1 MTQCQSMNVRPSW
14 TASTEYSKMGVP
26 LVRPFCFICGTKWN
40 YSLGIWDD
48 MMNIPKKGGAV
59 MTYKDAKVYI
69 EYIKVLLD
77 NYGLNDVEL
86 TNALNAAQQ
95 ALDYEVI
102 PFILPTELPTD
113 LLKGRKIAVY
123 RE

>member
-1 MTQCQSMNVRPSW
+1 
-14 TASTEYSKMGVP
+14 
-26 LVRPFCFICGTKWN
+26 
-40 YSLGIWDD
+40 
-48 MMNIPKKGGAV
+48 

-77 NYGLNDVEL
+77 NYGVNDKEL
-86 TNALNAAQQ
+86 TDALNAAQQ

-102 PFILPTELPTD
+102 PFVLPTELPID

>member
-1 MTQCQSMNVRPSW
+1 
-14 TASTEYSKMGVP
+14 
-26 LVRPFCFICGTKWN
+26 
-40 YSLGIWDD
+40 
-48 MMNIPKKGGAV
+48 

-77 NYGLNDVEL
+77 NYGVNDKEL
-86 TNALNAAQQ
+86 TDALNAAQQ
-95 ALDYEVI
+95 ALDYEVL
-102 PFILPTELPTD
+102 PFILPTDLPTN

>member
-1 MTQCQSMNVRPSW
+1 
-14 TASTEYSKMGVP
+14 
-26 LVRPFCFICGTKWN
+26 
-40 YSLGIWDD
+40 
-48 MMNIPKKGGAV
+48 

-77 NYGLNDVEL
+77 KYGVGDQDL
-86 TNALNAAQQ
+86 TDALNAASQ

>member
-1 MTQCQSMNVRPSW
+1 
-14 TASTEYSKMGVP
+14 
-26 LVRPFCFICGTKWN
+26 
-40 YSLGIWDD
+40 
-48 MMNIPKKGGAV
+48 

-77 NYGLNDVEL
+77 SYGLNDDDL
-86 TNALNAAQQ
+86 TDALNAASQ

-102 PFILPTELPTD
+102 PFILPTELPT
-113 LLKGRKIAVY
+113 KFFEGRKVAVY

>member
-1 MTQCQSMNVRPSW
+1 
-14 TASTEYSKMGVP
+14 
-26 LVRPFCFICGTKWN
+26 
-40 YSLGIWDD
+40 
-48 MMNIPKKGGAV
+48 

-77 NYGLNDVEL
+77 NYGLNDKEL
-86 TNALNAAQQ
+86 TDALNAAQQ

-102 PFILPTELPTD
+102 PFILPTDLPTN

>member
-1 MTQCQSMNVRPSW
+1 MGEFTDDAISVR
-14 TASTEYSKMGVP
+14 Y
-26 LVRPFCFICGTKWN
+26 
-40 YSLGIWDD
+40 
-48 MMNIPKKGGAV
+48 
-59 MTYKDAKVYI
+59 
-69 EYIKVLLD
+69 
-77 NYGLNDVEL
+77 DVEL

>member
-1 MTQCQSMNVRPSW
+1 
-14 TASTEYSKMGVP
+14 
-26 LVRPFCFICGTKWN
+26 
-40 YSLGIWDD
+40 
-48 MMNIPKKGGAV
+48 

-113 LLKGRKIAVY
+113 FLKGKKIAVY

>member
-1 MTQCQSMNVRPSW
+1 MP
-14 TASTEYSKMGVP
+14 
-26 LVRPFCFICGTKWN
+26 
-40 YSLGIWDD
+40 
-48 MMNIPKKGGAV
+48 
-59 MTYKDAKVYI
+59 YKDAKVYL

-77 NYGLNDVEL
+77 NYGVNNQDL
-86 TNALNAAQQ
+86 TDALNAASQ

-123 RE
+123 RD